1 MLLGNEE
8 GILSQSKEPSGIHL
22 NNSLDGG
29 NLEVIQQK
37 KKKKDFFFLLWL
49 LAIRLS
55 KIL

>member
-8 GILSQSKEPSGIHL
+8 GILSQSKEPLGIPL

-37 KKKKDFFFLLWL
+37 KKKRFFLSPVV
-49 LAIRLS
+49 AIYKL
-55 KIL
+55 I

>member
-8 GILSQSKEPSGIHL
+8 GILSQSKEPSGIPL

-37 KKKKDFFFLLWL
+37 KKMIFSFFCGCYL
-49 LAIRLS
+49 
-55 KIL
+55 